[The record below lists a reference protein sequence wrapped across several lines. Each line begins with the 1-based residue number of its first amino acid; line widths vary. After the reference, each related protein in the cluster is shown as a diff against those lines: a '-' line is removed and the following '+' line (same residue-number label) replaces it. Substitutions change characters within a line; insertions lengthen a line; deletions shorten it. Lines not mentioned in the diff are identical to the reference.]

1 MTECEYKMCDEDA
14 SEELLEQLKRID
26 GGLEEKKE
34 QGTWKKLR
42 EKVKPAQA
50 HIGLMVSLCV
60 YCAVGGLVSWMKLKQ
75 MTANRMINETDVKSK
90 SKA

>member
-1 MTECEYKMCDEDA
+1 MTECEYKMCDEEA

-26 GGLEEKKE
+26 GGLEEKAK

-60 YCAVGGLVSWMKLKQ
+60 YCAVGGLVSSMKLKQ
-75 MTANRMINETDVKSK
+75 MTAKGMINEMDVYPNLKS
-90 SKA
+90 